1 MSQGADLGDIG
12 FDAAIGKSFP
22 SGMQLIGGMV
32 GTVPPATDDDLGL
45 DQWLLGPEAFV
56 GWKFQRGF
64 LGALVSHQW
73 DVACE
78 DDYDTSITAG
88 QYFYTVNLKD
98 AWQIQAQPT

>member
-1 MSQGADLGDIG
+1 MTATPFESLSAVTERHSIRILMSQGADLGDIG

-32 GTVPPATDDDLGL
+32 VTVPPATDDDLGL

-64 LGALVSHQW
+64 LGALVSH
-73 DVACE
+73 
-78 DDYDTSITAG
+78 
-88 QYFYTVNLKD
+88 
-98 AWQIQAQPT
+98 